1 MKQRRFGFFLAVFSI
16 LNLIILGR
24 LFYWQVIRGGELSA
38 IAKRQ
43 RLDVEETYAPRGVIY
58 SQDDYPLVT
67 NNTSYR
73 INVYLPNL
81 DISSDELIEKIS
93 PIVAESEDEEVVE
106 ATASAIGDYF
116 SGGRK
121 WLTLS
126 YELDQKK
133 KRIIEEMDLEG
144 IGFEE
149 KEIRDYPEAS
159 MAAQLVGF
167 VGSDERGNPQG
178 YFGLEGNYHQQLS
191 GQPGLLIEESNP
203 FGQAIL
209 SGERIEEEMRPGMN
223 LTLHLERAVQYILE
237 EELKKGIEKHGA
249 KSGWAVILEPKTGAV
264 LGIASFPNY
273 HPGDFN
279 EYDQELYPN
288 PIVAEGFEPGSVFKP
303 LVMAAALE
311 EGQVKPETK
320 CTICDGPA
328 VIGEHTIK
336 TWNEEY
342 HPNSTM
348 KEVIANSDNVG
359 MVYVAQQLGKKKMLE
374 YLDKFGFG
382 QKTGID
388 LQEEAELPIRPA
400 NQWYPIDWATASFGQ
415 GVLVTPIQLTRA
427 FAVLANGGKL
437 VTPQVVDRIWSRTET
452 IHQFQPKVIDRPI
465 SQSTTDQV
473 TEMLIGAVENGP
485 VDWTKIDNLVVA
497 GKTGT
502 AQIPIAGHYD
512 EEKTITSFIGF
523 APANSPKFLMLVSL
537 REPQSSPWGSETAAP
552 VWFNIAK
559 KLKYYWGI

>member
-16 LNLIILGR
+16 LNLVILGR
-24 LFYWQVIRGGELSA
+24 LFYWQIIKGGELA
-38 IAKRQ
+38 AVAKRQ
-43 RLDVEETYAPRGVIY
+43 RLDVEETYAPRGIIY
-58 SQDDYPLVT
+58 SQDEYPLVT

-81 DISSDELIEKIS
+81 DVSSQELVDKIS
-93 PIVAESEDEEVVE
+93 PIIADSDDEEVVE
-106 ATASAIGDYF
+106 ATASAMMDYF
-116 SGGRK
+116 STGRK
-121 WLTLS
+121 WLTLN
-126 YELDQKK
+126 YEISQNKK
-133 KRIIEEMDLEG
+133 KIIEEMDLGG
-144 IGFEE
+144 IDFEE

-167 VGSDERGNPQG
+167 VGSDKRGNPQG

-191 GQPGLLIEESNP
+191 GQPGLLIGESNP
-203 FGQAIL
+203 FGQTIL
-209 SGERIEEEMRPGMN
+209 SGERIEEEMQPGMN
-223 LTLHLERAVQYILE
+223 LTLHLERAIQFILE
-237 EELKKGIEKHGA
+237 EELKKGIETHGA
-249 KSGWAVILEPKTGAV
+249 KSGWAVILDPNTGAV
-264 LGIASFPNY
+264 LGMASFPNY
-273 HPGDFN
+273 HPGDFS
-279 EYDQELYPN
+279 EYEDELYPN

-303 LVMAAALE
+303 LIMAAAIE
-311 EGQVKPETK
+311 EGKVKPETK

-328 VIGEHTIK
+328 VIGDHTVK
-336 TWNEEY
+336 TWNEKY

-359 MVYVAQQLGKKKMLE
+359 MVYVSQQLGKKNILE

-382 QKTGID
+382 QKTEID
-388 LQEEAELPIRPA
+388 LQEEAELSIRPS
-400 NQWYPIDWATASFGQ
+400 NQWYPIDLATVSFGQ

-427 FAVLANGGKL
+427 FAALANGGKL

-452 IHQFQPKVIDRPI
+452 IHQFEPKIAGRPI
-465 SQSTTDQV
+465 SQATAEKVTD
-473 TEMLIGAVENGP
+473 MLIGAVENGP

-512 EEKTITSFIGF
+512 DEKTITSFIGF
-523 APANSPKFLMLVSL
+523 APANRPKFIMLVSL

-552 VWFNIAK
+552 VWFNIAE
-559 KLKYYWGI
+559 KLKYYWEI